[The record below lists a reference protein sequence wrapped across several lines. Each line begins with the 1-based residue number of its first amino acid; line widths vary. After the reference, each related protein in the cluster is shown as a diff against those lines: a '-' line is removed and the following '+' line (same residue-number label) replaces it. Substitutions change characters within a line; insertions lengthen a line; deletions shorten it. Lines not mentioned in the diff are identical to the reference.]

1 MQESRSKITCTEKK
15 IPSTRIIRRLRTSAP
30 GPQKIIF
37 LSKSTSPSSPLLETQ
52 PLPVNSLS
60 VPCSR
65 DHLIESLLSRNKRST
80 SRGEIVERAKLS
92 FEFSNTVDVPR
103 GRTGSLPLRNSLIQ
117 IVQSEVDKKN
127 CSSSITQ
134 LSSNK
139 DFYLFFSQS
148 LLLTL

>member
-1 MQESRSKITCTEKK
+1 MYRKENTIDSDNSSIENVSSWPLENYFSFKINQPLPPS
-15 IPSTRIIRRLRTSAP
+15 IPI
-30 GPQKIIF
+30 
-37 LSKSTSPSSPLLETQ
+37 LETQ

-65 DHLIESLLSRNKRST
+65 DRLIESLLSWNKRST

-117 IVQSEVDKKN
+117 IVQSEVDKKTVPRALPN
-127 CSSSITQ
+127 FHRIRI
-134 LSSNK
+134 
-139 DFYLFFSQS
+139 FIYF